1 GKMPY
6 PAHNALLDGPG
17 VGPAAQHFEIM
28 IGLDYQQIAA
38 AQVITNVR
46 WEVPEIGGDAD
57 LDAFRAERESHGIGS
72 IVRDGEGC
80 DGDITNLKA
89 AAGEERFE
97 LRDFG
102 LLAGF
107 LAHRAHPGLV
117 RGSGHE
123 DGDAEFLCQN
133 TETVNVI
140 GMLVRDENRR

>member
-1 GKMPY
+1 MRQNNVCCSSITIARAEISEWLIGKVPD
-6 PAHNALLDGPG
+6 PAQNALLDGPG
-17 VGPAAQHFEIM
+17 IRPATQQFEIM
-28 IGLDYQQIAA
+28 IGLGNQQIAA
-38 AQVITNVR
+38 AQVIANVR

-107 LAHRAHPGLV
+107 LAHG
-117 RGSGHE
+117 
-123 DGDAEFLCQN
+123 
-133 TETVNVI
+133 T
-140 GMLVRDENRR
+140 

>member
-1 GKMPY
+1 MRQNNVCCSSIIIAREEIRESFIGKVPH

-17 VGPAAQHFEIM
+17 VRPAAKQCEIM

-38 AQVITNVR
+38 AQVIANVR

-57 LDAFRAERESHGIGS
+57 LNAFRTERESHGIGS

-107 LAHRAHPGLV
+107 LARRARPGLV
-117 RGSGHE
+117 RGSG
-123 DGDAEFLCQN
+123 
-133 TETVNVI
+133 
-140 GMLVRDENRR
+140 